1 MFSFA
6 WIFLFFIIKKYY
18 LCIVYAMIFFFFFFF
33 GSNPS
38 AVVSWAQRSSKL
50 TSGAF
55 TFLLIPVLVNKMPL
69 QWVSWC
75 ILWWLLF

>member
-33 GSNPS
+33 LEVIQVLWLVELKE
-38 AVVSWAQRSSKL
+38 VV
-50 TSGAF
+50 
-55 TFLLIPVLVNKMPL
+55 N
-69 QWVSWC
+69 
-75 ILWWLLF
+75 WLLVLLLSF